1 MGFENKTKLRKAKE
15 KRTEKLLKTREF
27 TMLPLSQIVIPEN
40 RGIDSDSKMDEMTEE
55 LLEHGLLSPVSVAGP
70 YEDGTYKVIE
80 GARRIKSLRTFIKKS
95 EIPCYIVAEAV
106 SDREM
111 QLLALGANRV
121 HREDDVSLNIKS
133 NIEVFV

>member
-80 GARRIKSLRTFIKKS
+80 GARRIKSLRTLIKKS

-106 SDREM
+106 SDR
-111 QLLALGANRV
+111 
-121 HREDDVSLNIKS
+121 
-133 NIEVFV
+133 